1 MGLCSEPGR
10 EIYARFPRWNIP
22 RLLPVDKQ
30 GRKYPTNLAIFCSV
44 APKIEIDKCAPY
56 DGKIGAHLFK
66 LASRLR
72 NTREILSHLKR
83 KKLGRRNMRL
93 NFRQHLPLP
102 GCHGSEKSN
111 THSLVRALIR
121 SLDRIL
127 ENKGEEMKNSQ
138 TPSEN
143 IKGIVQKP
151 DGFRA
156 KSRQGLMWGDGVVYG
171 HMAKSGRPY
180 RVAEQIF
187 CDGSEF
193 SGWIICETPNK
204 MYYRGFALEL

>member
-1 MGLCSEPGR
+1 
-10 EIYARFPRWNIP
+10 
-22 RLLPVDKQ
+22 
-30 GRKYPTNLAIFCSV
+30 
-44 APKIEIDKCAPY
+44 
-56 DGKIGAHLFK
+56 
-66 LASRLR
+66 
-72 NTREILSHLKR
+72 
-83 KKLGRRNMRL
+83 MRL

-121 SLDRIL
+121 
-127 ENKGEEMKNSQ
+127 
-138 TPSEN
+138 SEN

-171 HMAKSGRPY
+171 HMAKSGKPY

-193 SGWIICETPNK
+193 SGWIIRETPNK
-204 MYYRGFALEL
+204 NVLAGILPGFMGRWIGS